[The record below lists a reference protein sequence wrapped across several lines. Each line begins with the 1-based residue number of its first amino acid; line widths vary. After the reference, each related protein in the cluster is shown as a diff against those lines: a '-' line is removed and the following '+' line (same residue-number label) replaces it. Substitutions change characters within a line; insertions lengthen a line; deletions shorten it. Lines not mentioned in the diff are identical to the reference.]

1 MILIILVFYFVN
13 RDVNKY
19 LKIIPYYL
27 KKNLV
32 LFLILFFGFIL
43 WFLKFP
49 TYRYGSSYII
59 GSIIFS
65 QFYIFKDFIL
75 EKKFQKYLKIFVIF
89 IILIISL
96 KYISKYEKQKNF
108 WPNIYSFSDTSQV
121 PLKFKK
127 IYKKD
132 SFLYFNAEDKLC
144 MYSPSPCTNIPV
156 HSNLNLKDIYGYKI
170 YYLEIK

>member
-1 MILIILVFYFVN
+1 M
-13 RDVNKY
+13 
-19 LKIIPYYL
+19 
-27 KKNLV
+27 
-32 LFLILFFGFIL
+32 FFGFSL

-65 QFYIFKDFIL
+65 QFYIFKNFL
-75 EKKFQKYLKIFVIF
+75 LGKKFQNYLKIFIIF
-89 IILIISL
+89 TIIIISL
-96 KYISKYEKQKNF
+96 KYLSKYDKQKSI
-108 WPNIYSFSDTSQV
+108 WPNIYSFSDTSRV
-121 PLKFKK
+121 TPKFQK

-132 SFLYFNAEDKLC
+132 KFLYFNAEDKLC

-156 HSNLNLKDIYGYKI
+156 HTNINIKDFYGYKV